1 MSHSKR
7 NTSRPVFT
15 AHERFIARAA
25 WSSSSARLSRDSF
38 LPFGSCMLCLE
49 PARNPVCCT
58 HGDILCRECALANVL
73 AQKKEIK
80 RAAKTQERAIQE
92 LQRCAREKDETE
104 KKREVIEW
112 ERVQA
117 GLDNAKSVF
126 QADTTHKL
134 AQKKGTRPQMLLLES
149 AVATSHAASGEN
161 NESRGKK
168 RKLLEP
174 EAVAAASATNR
185 SKTQR
190 LLASE
195 AAAAP
200 VLPSFWTP
208 SLTPSVDPN
217 AVLAEKKIKATPVCP
232 AAKPNHEHGISAKH
246 LITLRFT
253 GEFGQEWSENEAK
266 ASPAIDAKKPRWFC
280 PSCVKPLTNSS
291 GAILAKDCGHVF
303 CKACTM
309 MLINAASDSTKGSD
323 PDNVVPRCYICSNS
337 LIGNGGKKHGLPSGL
352 LHLTTEGTGFSARG
366 QSKVQ
371 RSTTTFNV

>member
-15 AHERFIARAA
+15 AHERSIARAA

-38 LPFGSCMLCLE
+38 LPFGSCILCLE
-49 PARNPVCCT
+49 AARDPVCCT

-80 RAAKTQERAIQE
+80 RAAKIQERAAEEISRG
-92 LQRCAREKDETE
+92 LREREE
-104 KKREVIEW
+104 KEKEREVKEW

-117 GLDNAKSVF
+117 GLENSAPAIRPDVT
-126 QADTTHKL
+126 QKL
-134 AQKKGTRPQMLLLES
+134 AQEKGVKPPLLLLENGP
-149 AVATSHAASGEN
+149 ASRN
-161 NESRGKK
+161 SVPSDANESRGTK

-174 EAVAAASATNR
+174 EAVAAASDINR
-185 SKTQR
+185 TKTQR

-208 SLTPSVDPN
+208 SLTPSVDSN
-217 AVLAEKKIKATPVCP
+217 VILAGKKIKAGPVCP
-232 AAKPNHEHGISAKH
+232 ASKSDHEHGISAKH
-246 LITLRFT
+246 LITLKFT
-253 GEFGQEWSENEAK
+253 GEGGQEWVEDKEKTS
-266 ASPAIDAKKPRWFC
+266 SVSDPKKPRWFC

-303 CKACTM
+303 CKGCTM
-309 MLINAASDSTKGSD
+309 MLISTSSKSKAAGS
-323 PDNVVPRCYICSNS
+323 PDEEVPRCYICSSS
-337 LIGNGGKKHGLPSGL
+337 LAGEGGKKHGLPAGL
-352 LHLTTEGTGFSARG
+352 VSLKTEGTGFSARG

-371 RSTTTFNV
+371 RSTTDFNV